1 MNEAP
6 WRSPAARAGRVGLG
20 VVLLLGAL
28 DAWFFQRWNV
38 DPDGVSY
45 VDLALAFAAHGP
57 SALVSGYWS
66 PLFPA
71 LLGVAYKIVPPTI
84 ETMYRTAH
92 AVSFGLFVVTTFFFA
107 GLLRQL
113 SARVSAFR
121 EAGARVQVAAVAIA
135 WCAYALLVLKG
146 VGVRLVTPDSGVCLV
161 TFWVT
166 GELLALRDAP
176 WPASRWVRLG
186 LLLGFG
192 YWWKAILFPT
202 GLVAFAAAAAVA
214 LRRHDARRG
223 PLAGALAYAAVA
235 LVLIVPVSRVVGRL
249 TFSETGRINY
259 LWYVNNV
266 PYVWDRCRDPQMSD
280 AFAERFGH
288 IRADS
293 VVFLDPL
300 TCALPELAGEVTQP
314 LWFDVSLW
322 YRQAHAAPTLEL
334 QWRAIRNNA
343 GFVAEALSEYAP
355 LAFPVL
361 LIAGL
366 VALAIGG
373 VPRRSWPVAALLIAP
388 TVSYLVVYVELRHVS
403 PFFVVA
409 AAAVPLL
416 VLRAGARARPL
427 FWALAVVVLAD
438 TAVRLSTQT
447 LIELTFVR
455 NAVRGTM
462 PDRSSDSQRV
472 ARALAA
478 AGLAPGTRVVGINN
492 LWNPEWAQLARLR
505 IRAEVPELVRSIT
518 AIDRSLRDP
527 CTKAAWSDA
536 MRRGGIEA
544 AVAKIP
550 TGLAVPPGF
559 QQAWGEFY
567 FLRVDDVP
575 RCTKDR
581 AR

>member
-1 MNEAP
+1 VNEAP

-66 PLFPA
+66 PLLPA
-71 LLGVAYKIVPPTI
+71 LLGVAYTIVPPTI

-92 AVSFGLFVVTTFFFA
+92 AVSFGLFVATTFSFA
-107 GLLRQL
+107 GLLKQL
-113 SARVSAFR
+113 SARVTAFR
-121 EAGARVQVAAVAIA
+121 GAGARAQAAAVAIA

-186 LLLGFG
+186 LALGFG
-192 YWWKAILFPT
+192 YWWKAILFPA
-202 GLVAFAAAAAVA
+202 GLVAFAAAATVA
-214 LRRHDARRG
+214 FRRHDPRRG

-235 LVLIVPVSRVVGRL
+235 LVLIVPVSRVAGRF
-249 TFSETGRINY
+249 TFGETGRINY

-266 PYVWDRCRDPQMSD
+266 PYVWDRCRDPRVSD
-280 AFAERFGH
+280 AFAERYGR

-293 VVFLDPL
+293 VVFVDPL
-300 TCALPELAGEVTQP
+300 TCALPELRDEVTQP
-314 LWFDVSLW
+314 LWYDVSLW
-322 YRQAHAAPTLEL
+322 YREAHAAPTLAL
-334 QWRAIRNNA
+334 QWRAIGNNVA
-343 GFVAEALSEYAP
+343 FVADALGEYAP
-355 LAFPVL
+355 LAFPAL
-361 LIAGL
+361 LLAGL
-366 VALAIGG
+366 VALALGG
-373 VPRRSWPVAALLIAP
+373 VPRASWPVAALLIAP
-388 TVSYLVVYVELRHVS
+388 TVSYLLVYVELRHVS

-409 AAAVPLL
+409 SAAVPLL
-416 VLRAGARARPL
+416 VLRAGPRARPL
-427 FWALAVVVLAD
+427 FWALAIVVLAD
-438 TAVRLSTQT
+438 TAIRLSTQT
-447 LIELTFVR
+447 LIELTFAR

-478 AGLAPGTRVVGINN
+478 AGFTPGTRVVGIND

-518 AIDRSLRDP
+518 AIDQSLRDP
-527 CTKAAWSDA
+527 CRESAWSDA
-536 MRRGGIEA
+536 LRHIGIDA

-559 QQAWGEFY
+559 RHAWGEFY
-567 FLRVDDVP
+567 FLRLDAVP
-575 RCTKDR
+575 RCTTDH
-581 AR
+581 AG